1 MLSTAETIK
10 RKLAEVI
17 ASGIKQAAIAQHCEV
32 SKQAVQSWKNTGRI
46 DKRHLP
52 ALAEVTGKPLEWWL
66 DMTPEALP
74 EQTDSLPALV
84 ARERAP
90 AYIGLDPSW
99 PFQTVQRRDY
109 EKLDTHQRSLV
120 EGYIHGLLAEAT
132 RNKRDGNPQAA

>member
-10 RKLAEVI
+10 KKLAEVI
-17 ASGIKQAAIAQHCEV
+17 ASGIKQTQIAQHCDV

-46 DKRHLP
+46 DKRHLQ
-52 ALAEVTGKPLEWWL
+52 ALSEVSGRPLTWWL
-66 DMTPEALP
+66 DMAEDPPAQPPPTLTAMERTP
-74 EQTDSLPALV
+74 T
-84 ARERAP
+84 
-90 AYIGLDPSW
+90 YIGSDPSW

-109 EKLDTHQRSLV
+109 DKLTMQQRSQV